1 MKVAD
6 LIKLFSLSTKYKLI
20 GAKTG
25 KTLYKSWVNK
35 NFDKFKDLEVS
46 YVPMEASLQIQHGVF
61 TGQPEYIRPIILI
74 SVSGL

>member
-6 LIKLFSLSTKYKLI
+6 LLKLFFNSTNYKLI

-35 NFDKFKDLEVS
+35 NLDKFKDLEVINI
-46 YVPMEASLQIQHGVF
+46 PIQASFQIQRGVII
-61 TGQPEYIRPIILI
+61 GEPEYVRPIILI
-74 SVSGL
+74 YVSGL

>member
-35 NFDKFKDLEVS
+35 NFDKFKDLEVA
-46 YVPMEASLQIQHGVF
+46 YTPMEASLQIQRGVYS
-61 TGQPEYIRPIILI
+61 GEPESIRPIILI
-74 SVSGL
+74 YVSGL

>member
-6 LIKLFSLSTKYKLI
+6 LIKLFPFSTRYKLI

-35 NFDKFKDLEVS
+35 NLDKFKDLDVPDAPLDVS
-46 YVPMEASLQIQHGVF
+46 FHVQYGVIIRE
-61 TGQPEYIRPIILI
+61 PEYMRPIILI
-74 SVSGL
+74 YVSGL

>member
-1 MKVAD
+1 MKVAE
-6 LIKLFSLSTKYKLI
+6 LIKLFSLGTRYKLI

-25 KTLYKSWVNK
+25 KNLYKSWVNK

-46 YVPMEASLQIQHGVF
+46 YIPMEASLQIQHGAV

-74 SVSGL
+74 YVSGL